1 MKRSVQMD
9 VGRLQGSEVLKTI
22 FDCSPVM
29 ISFWDPSGR
38 VMYVNRVWEETL
50 GWTLEEARDGS
61 FLKTMYPDPEQWQ
74 KVREFIERADG
85 RWGDFRLHTRTG
97 RVLDTSWARFHLSD
111 GTSIG
116 FGLDITE
123 RKNAERAL
131 ADSEARFA
139 KLFQVSPVALG
150 ISTIAD
156 GRILD
161 VNESWLEVFGYR
173 REEVV
178 GRTSDEL
185 RLVVH
190 PTRSETVD
198 HHLATRAPLQ
208 NLEVKVRR
216 RSGEVR
222 DVIVS
227 AVPVA
232 LNDGEETWIT
242 AQLDITERKREEA
255 ERHRLFESEKAAR
268 AAAEA
273 ALERLTA
280 IESITDTALRNL
292 GLDELLAEL
301 LGRLKGALGA
311 DFASVALVDETRQEL
326 YPRSIVGRTVPTI
339 RDVRAPLGFGV
350 AGKVAKDGIPR
361 VERDLSEAALAHVKG
376 ASPSAI
382 LELVRSMIAAPLKVD
397 NKIIGVVTAAS
408 ERPHH
413 FDDEDLKLLL
423 MVADRVAPVIER
435 AHLVE
440 TILEGRGRLKALSAR
455 LLTAQEEERRRV
467 AFELHDELGQVLTAV
482 KINLQSVEQRRD
494 FNLQSAIASVDS
506 AMERIRGLALDL
518 RPSMLDDLGLPAA
531 LRWYTDRFARDT
543 GIEVRFVADA
553 AMRLEPALETACF
566 RVAQEALTN
575 VLRHARAR
583 HVSVELHIGA
593 GGAELRI
600 SDDGDGFDVSAARER
615 ALGGTSLGLLGMEER
630 VSYFDGELDVQS
642 ARGNGT
648 EIVARFR
655 SRAAR
660 EGE

>member
-1 MKRSVQMD
+1 MN
-9 VGRLQGSEVLKTI
+9 VGRLQGGEVLKTI

-50 GWTLEEARDGS
+50 GWTLQEARDGS
-61 FLKTMYPDPEQWQ
+61 FLRTMYPEPEDWHA
-74 KVREFIERADG
+74 VREFIERADG
-85 RWGDFRLHTRTG
+85 RWGDFRLRTRSG

-111 GTSIG
+111 QSSIG

-131 ADSEARFA
+131 ADSEARFS
-139 KLFQVSPVALG
+139 KLFQASPVALG
-150 ISTIAD
+150 ISTILE

-173 REEVV
+173 REEVI

-185 RLVVH
+185 GLVIH
-190 PTRSETVD
+190 PPRAAAVE
-198 HHLATRAPLQ
+198 HHLATRASLR

-216 RSGEVR
+216 QSGETR
-222 DVIVS
+222 DLLIS

-232 LNDGEETWIT
+232 LNAGEETWIT

-292 GLDELLAEL
+292 GLDELLDEL
-301 LGRLKGALGA
+301 LGRVKGALNA
-311 DFASVALVDETRQEL
+311 DFAGVSLVDESRQEL
-326 YPRSIVGRTVPTI
+326 YPRSIVGQTVPTI

-350 AGKVAKDGIPR
+350 AGKVARDGIPR
-361 VERDLSEAALAHVKG
+361 VERDLTAAALARVKG
-376 ASPSAI
+376 ASPAAI
-382 LELVRSMIAAPLKVD
+382 LELVRSMIAVPLKVD

-408 ERPHH
+408 GKPDH
-413 FDDEDLKLLL
+413 FNDDDLKLLL
-423 MVADRVAPVIER
+423 VVADRVAPAIER
-435 AHLVE
+435 AHLIE
-440 TILEGRGRLKALSAR
+440 TILEGRARLKALSGR

-482 KINLQSVEQRRD
+482 KINLQSVEHRRD
-494 FNLQSAIASVDS
+494 FNLQPAIASVDS

-543 GIEVRFVADA
+543 GIELHFFADA

-583 HVSVELHIGA
+583 HVTVEVHIGA

-600 SDDGDGFDVSAARER
+600 SDDGEGFDVSAARQR

-630 VSYFDGELDVQS
+630 VSYFDGELDVRS
-642 ARGNGT
+642 TRGKGT